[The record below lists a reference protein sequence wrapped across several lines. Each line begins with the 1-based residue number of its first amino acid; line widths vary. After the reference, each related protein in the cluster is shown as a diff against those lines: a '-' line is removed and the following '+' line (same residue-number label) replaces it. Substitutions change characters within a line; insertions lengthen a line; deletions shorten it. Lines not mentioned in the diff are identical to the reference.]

1 MDHDLTDQIGSGHD
15 LIVTAGLGSEG
26 PGSLGAWGG
35 GGTRRSAVPRRR
47 VRRSKPKRREHGR
60 DAWSTCVLRTG
71 DWSSGRREHGRRRLC
86 TETLAGEQVLRGLQG
101 YGIPNLAQ
109 KGLGWP
115 EGAYRG
121 SERAGAAVQG
131 GRRRRRAAGRGQRS
145 RRWPLK
151 GCAGPVDSRRRC
163 ARACEGT
170 QGVRTAW
177 ASPAARNHGAD

>member
-35 GGTRRSAVPRRR
+35 GGTRRSAAPRRR
-47 VRRSKPKRREHGR
+47 VRRSKPKRRSRAWFAPEFGLGARER

-86 TETLAGEQVLRGLQG
+86 TETLTGERVLRGLQG
-101 YGIPNLAQ
+101 YGRPNLAQ

-121 SERAGAAVQG
+121 SEQLVRPCRADGDDVERRVAGGARGG
-131 GRRRRRAAGRGQRS
+131 GR
-145 RRWPLK
+145 
-151 GCAGPVDSRRRC
+151 
-163 ARACEGT
+163 
-170 QGVRTAW
+170 
-177 ASPAARNHGAD
+177 

>member
-47 VRRSKPKRREHGR
+47 VRRSKPKRRSRAWFAPEFGLGARER
-60 DAWSTCVLRTG
+60 DAWSTCELRTG

-86 TETLAGEQVLRGLQG
+86 TETLAGERVLRGLQG

-121 SERAGAAVQG
+121 PKTAGAAARG
-131 GRRRRRAAGRGQRS
+131 GRRR
-145 RRWPLK
+145 
-151 GCAGPVDSRRRC
+151 V
-163 ARACEGT
+163 
-170 QGVRTAW
+170 
-177 ASPAARNHGAD
+177 PAAWSGRSSRTGRCGGLPGFGILRFGS

>member
-47 VRRSKPKRREHGR
+47 VRRSKPKRRSRAWFAPRFGLGARERH
-60 DAWSTCVLRTG
+60 AWSTCVLRTG

-86 TETLAGEQVLRGLQG
+86 TETLAGERVLLGLQG
-101 YGIPNLAQ
+101 YGIPNLVQ

-163 ARACEGT
+163 ARAL
-170 QGVRTAW
+170 
-177 ASPAARNHGAD
+177 